1 VGERIFAWSVFLL
14 VVIGAALP
22 LAILAVRLVVAVV
35 MMLWCFA
42 LGIPVP
48 QDLWQFVIEDESRG

>member
-1 VGERIFAWSVFLL
+1 VGERIFAWSVFLI

-22 LAILAVRLVVAVV
+22 LAILALRVGAALVVT
-35 MMLWCFA
+35 LWCAA

-48 QDLWQFVIEDESRG
+48 QDVWQIVTGESRP